1 MDLKAAA
8 LGLGIAG
15 AGILVTA
22 FVRFEIR
29 KPPKFWLLLGAGL
42 IVLAVIGAVQIVR
55 APPTDEET
63 VDEVTPPT
71 PLVPSRL
78 TAIERLRAMWNS
90 EAPAAWPVA
99 ATLAT
104 ISETAYLPPVDA
116 DEGFR
121 DLGFQE
127 CMPIAAGSMIG
138 YVVSADEVTV
148 VVFRGTDFGEASD
161 WLANLDLTVHPTE
174 HGGIHAG
181 FYEAYLS
188 LQFQVEKLLDRRKP
202 KHLWITGHSLGGAIA
217 VACAYDIASG
227 DKYPLDGVIT
237 FGQPMVARR
246 ELADYLDRVL
256 LGRYARFVN
265 EADIV
270 PRVPPNFVPCGS
282 LVWFTPTG
290 VLRSK
295 PTMALVGA
303 AGKLGIPE
311 AEGVEVKPMTEFEFR
326 QLQTRLRSEQ
336 LRLPQD
342 RVGPLRRHGA
352 VAAGPIDD
360 HSMRLYVE
368 KVRRLLAELPTP

>member
-1 MDLKAAA
+1 MDLRTTT
-8 LGLGIAG
+8 LGFAVAG
-15 AGILVTA
+15 GVVLAFS
-22 FVRFEIR
+22 FVRLEFRRPTSYRLRLVI
-29 KPPKFWLLLGAGL
+29 LLFA
-42 IVLAVIGAVQIVR
+42 LALVGAVQTVR

-78 TAIERLRAMWNS
+78 TAIERLRAIWNS
-90 EAPAAWPVA
+90 EAPATWPVA

-104 ISETAYLPPVDA
+104 ISEAAYLPPVNA
-116 DEGFR
+116 DEKFR

-127 CMPIAAGSMIG
+127 CMPIVAGSMIG

-181 FYEAYLS
+181 FYDAYLS

-202 KHLWITGHSLGGAIA
+202 KHLWVTGHSLGGAIA
-217 VACAYDIASG
+217 VACAYDIVSG
-227 DKYPLDGVIT
+227 DKYPLDGVVT
-237 FGQPMVARR
+237 FGQPM
-246 ELADYLDRVL
+246 LAQRDLAEYLDREL

-265 EADIV
+265 EADVV

-290 VLRSK
+290 VRRSK
-295 PTMALVGA
+295 PTMALFGA
-303 AGKLGIPE
+303 SGKLGIPE
-311 AEGVEVKPMTEFEFR
+311 AEGVEVKPMTELEFR
-326 QLQTRLRSEQ
+326 QLQTRLRSQQ

-342 RVGPLRRHGA
+342 RVGPLRRHGS
-352 VAAGPIDD
+352 VAAGPVDD
-360 HSMRLYVE
+360 HSMQLYVE
-368 KVRRLLAELPTP
+368 KVQRLLGELPTL